1 MGRTFQEFMI
11 LCEASDPDTAK
22 QLGWGGGASVTRTG
36 DGGRIGR
43 ERKKSTPETRRMKAV
58 GAGKMAP
65 VTYKTRKD
73 VGQQRGSTAPAPG
86 RPKGGTTLEP
96 GTAGTKG
103 SAAMT
108 AKERQ
113 RKAYLERKA
122 KESGAKQPETASQA
136 ISQTKS
142 AAPKPAAAK
151 EKKPPSGKT
160 RAERDKERN
169 TALRAKYNA
178 EKQKVL
184 AGYKEV
190 HGKLPTGKE
199 RTKLLAA
206 VQKAHPPHPS
216 GTIK

>member
-1 MGRTFQEFMI
+1 MI

-58 GAGKMAP
+58 GGGKMAP

-142 AAPKPAAAK
+142 AAPKPAAK

-169 TALRAKYNA
+169 AGLRAKYNA
-178 EKQKVL
+178 EKEKAF

-206 VQKAHPPHPS
+206 VQKAHPPR
-216 GTIK
+216 

>member
-1 MGRTFQEFMI
+1 
-11 LCEASDPDTAK
+11 
-22 QLGWGGGASVTRTG
+22 
-36 DGGRIGR
+36 
-43 ERKKSTPETRRMKAV
+43 
-58 GAGKMAP
+58 
-65 VTYKTRKD
+65 
-73 VGQQRGSTAPAPG
+73 
-86 RPKGGTTLEP
+86 
-96 GTAGTKG
+96 
-103 SAAMT
+103 MT

-142 AAPKPAAAK
+142 AAATPAAEKKPKPA
-151 EKKPPSGKT
+151 PSGKT

-169 TALRAKYNA
+169 AALRAKYNA
-178 EKQKVL
+178 EKQKAL

-216 GTIK
+216 GTLK